1 MFARHV
7 TIPLKP
13 EVAHE
18 FPQLAENLQKDI
30 LPLLRKQ
37 KGFIEELVLIAPNH
51 NEAVAISLWEKK
63 EHAEKFNRE
72 VYPTVV
78 KLLNK
83 YIGGTPV
90 VKEFESLATAVPVL
104 HKLAKA
110 VKV

>member
-13 EVAHE
+13 EVTHE
-18 FPQLAENLQKDI
+18 FPQLAENLQKHI

-37 KGFIEELVLIAPNH
+37 KGFIEELFLIAPDQ

-63 EHAEKFNRE
+63 EYAEKFNRE

-78 KLLNK
+78 EFLKK

-104 HKLAKA
+104 QKIAKA